1 MFPGWPKGAYS
12 PGQVQW
18 RGSPVPGTQVAS
30 ARSRVRSVRARGSFP
45 RWRSDMAAS
54 VGPAQGGAGMDQT
67 LTAQGQV
74 AEGGTG
80 AGRASA
86 SGASDGV
93 NGNKPQLRAR
103 KCWRRTRGGSA
114 SMHFIFEIELG
125 VLYVLAAGFGRCRTD
140 AQQRLA
146 LRQQFL

>member
-1 MFPGWPKGAYS
+1 
-12 PGQVQW
+12 
-18 RGSPVPGTQVAS
+18 
-30 ARSRVRSVRARGSFP
+30 
-45 RWRSDMAAS
+45 
-54 VGPAQGGAGMDQT
+54 MDQA

-80 AGRASA
+80 AGMASV

-93 NGNKPQLRAR
+93 NGNKPQRAR

-125 VLYVLAAGFGRCRTD
+125 VLYVLAAGVGHCRTD

-146 LRQQFL
+146 LRQQFLWATR

>member
-1 MFPGWPKGAYS
+1 
-12 PGQVQW
+12 
-18 RGSPVPGTQVAS
+18 
-30 ARSRVRSVRARGSFP
+30 
-45 RWRSDMAAS
+45 
-54 VGPAQGGAGMDQT
+54 MDQA
-67 LTAQGQV
+67 LTAQEQV

-93 NGNKPQLRAR
+93 NGNKPQRAR

-125 VLYVLAAGFGRCRTD
+125 VLYVLCRLS
-140 AQQRLA
+140 RGLA
-146 LRQQFL
+146 PKSLACNRGQWSRKDRGAR